1 MNKIRKIYKRTKKI
15 IVRINL
21 NKTTLKETLIEK
33 QETVKKPKVQGLEYE
48 GERERE
54 RREKVK
60 KTKME
65 VILRGRDFCCSF
77 PPGKTTDGQME
88 AE

>member
-1 MNKIRKIYKRTKKI
+1 MKEREKE
-15 IVRINL
+15 
-21 NKTTLKETLIEK
+21 KETA
-33 QETVKKPKVQGLEYE
+33 KK
-48 GERERE
+48 ERK
-54 RREKVK
+54 KVK

-65 VILRGRDFCCSF
+65 AILRGRDFCCSF